1 MIYRSIIKPKY
12 ELLTIEN
19 SSHNFP
25 LHFHKRL
32 CVGKVL
38 AGRKYINMSGH
49 EKRIS
54 KNEIFIIPPYTA
66 HSCKADGNVSY
77 MIFCC
82 SEIDNLE
89 MLSCGADYLKIDL
102 RAMINLIDNACNN
115 IFFKSSVTRY
125 LIKYLEENY
134 SGNIKI
140 DELAKRLGYSKYYI
154 LHLFKKEVGISLRQ
168 YVIQLKI
175 KAAKRKNRADNLSNT
190 ALENGF
196 FDQSHFIK
204 QFKKYEGVTPKEYY
218 KSIQ

>member
-1 MIYRSIIKPKY
+1 
-12 ELLTIEN
+12 
-19 SSHNFP
+19 
-25 LHFHKRL
+25 
-32 CVGKVL
+32 
-38 AGRKYINMSGH
+38 MSGH

-66 HSCKADGNVSY
+66 HSCKTDENVSY

-89 MLSCGADYLKIDL
+89 TLSCGADYLKIDL
-102 RAMINLIDNACNN
+102 HELINLIDNSCNN
-115 IFFKSSVTRY
+115 IFFKSSITQY

-140 DELAKRLGYSKYYI
+140 DELAKKLGYSKYYI

-175 KAAKRKNRADNLSNT
+175 KAAKRKNRANNLSNT

-204 QFKKYEGVTPKEYY
+204 QFKKHEGVTPKEYY
-218 KSIQ
+218 KSIQY